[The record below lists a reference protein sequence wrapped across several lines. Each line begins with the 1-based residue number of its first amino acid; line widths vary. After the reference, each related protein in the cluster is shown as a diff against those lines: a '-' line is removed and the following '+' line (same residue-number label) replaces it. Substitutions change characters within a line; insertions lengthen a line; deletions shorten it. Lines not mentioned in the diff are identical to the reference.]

1 MKQFYL
7 AEIVTKDKLIHQGIF
22 FRPSRKPSSA
32 KASAGK
38 AILWVHG
45 LGSTFY
51 GNVAL
56 FEAFSNACE
65 KHGFGFASFN
75 NRGHDGIT
83 GLKKIDSESEKGYSR
98 LTGGAGTEVFEE
110 CVYDIDA
117 GVAFLVQQGFE
128 HVIVAG
134 HSTGANKACYYGALT
149 KNSRAAG
156 IILLSPLSDR
166 LNPQGRSPR
175 WVVPLAKFLMLI
187 GRGNMLI
194 PVGHY
199 PGTPKRLLSL
209 MGRGSNEDTFDYGD
223 PDPKMT
229 SFSRIVKPLFVIF
242 AGADELADRP
252 IKEIQMI
259 FDQHG
264 PKKNYQSVIIPGA
277 FHSFNGK
284 EEEIAG
290 TILRWAR
297 EL

>member
-22 FRPSRKPSSA
+22 FRPSRKPSSP

-38 AILWVHG
+38 AILWMHG

-128 HVIVAG
+128 NVIVAG
-134 HSTGANKACYYGALT
+134 HSTGANKACFYGAKT
-149 KNSRAAG
+149 QNSRVAG

-166 LNPQGRSPR
+166 LNPEGKPPW
-175 WVVPLAKFLMLI
+175 WVVTVAKALI
-187 GRGNMLI
+187 AIGKGDMLI
-194 PVGHY
+194 PVSHF

-209 MGRGSNEDTFDYGD
+209 VSPGSFEDTFDYGD
-223 PDPKMT
+223 AEPKMT
-229 SFSRIVKPLFVIF
+229 AFSRITRPLLVVF
-242 AGADELADRP
+242 AGNDELADRP
-252 IKEIQMI
+252 MTKIKAV
-259 FDQHG
+259 FDTHALSAL
-264 PKKNYQSVIIPGA
+264 YQSIIIPGA
-277 FHSFNGK
+277 FHSFNGQEK
-284 EEEIAG
+284 EVVSA
-290 TILRWAR
+290 ILRWVR
-297 EL
+297 EI